1 MANIVPDSFKAELL
15 CGSHNFEY
23 GVSAQVFKVALYVT
37 TLGPPYTTSSTTYSS
52 TNEVSSVGTNYST
65 GGNTVSLDTTSGTV
79 IGSNTAIVDF
89 QNTTFSNVTLTSL
102 GAAIYNTSTTPANM
116 LILVLDFGGDK
127 TATSGDFT
135 IQWPANTATDAIIRL
150 GD

>member
-37 TLGPPYTTSSTTYSS
+37 TLGPPYTTSSTEYST
-52 TNEVSSVGTNYST
+52 TNEVSSSGTNYST
-65 GGNTVSLDTTSGTV
+65 GGNVVSLDTTSGTV

-89 QNTTFSNVTLTSL
+89 QNTTFSNVTLTAL

-116 LILVLDFGGDK
+116 LILVLDFGGNK
-127 TATSGDFT
+127 TATAGDFT

>member
-37 TLGPPYTTSSTTYSS
+37 TLGPPYTTSSTTYSA
-52 TNEVSSVGTNYST
+52 TNEVSSSGTNYST
-65 GGNTVSLDTTSGTV
+65 GGNVVSLDTTSGTV

-89 QNTTFSNVTLTSL
+89 QNTTFSNVTLTAL

-135 IQWPANTATDAIIRL
+135 IQWPANTASDAIIRL

>member
-37 TLGPPYTTSSTTYSS
+37 TLGPPYTTSSTTYDS
-52 TNEVSSVGTNYST
+52 TNEVSSVGTNYSS
-65 GGNTVSLDTTSGTV
+65 GGNQVDLDTTSGTV

-116 LILVLDFGGDK
+116 LILVLDFGGNK